1 MSKRW
6 DQLSKE
12 FGLQAANPAADKK
25 RVLEQVFARLE
36 LAPKGSLSLKGGK
49 LFMTKKIKT
58 AIIVLAVLV
67 LSSGTVLAA
76 SYFGLLNEVFDGD
89 TSYLEGSVQKPNA
102 SVTDGRFTLTVEEYL
117 VSENQAL
124 VMYSIKAETPEA
136 WAELTA
142 TDEQGRD
149 TFWDMDTL
157 SFQSIDTEKFMVL
170 GYANK
175 HYYAADTADTQYY
188 ILTCFDM
195 DNPDGVPVRLRL
207 NAMAKPNNEIIL
219 DMTKNIDTKTWQ
231 LNDDLTLNISTI
243 GMVTRQHLAEPQ
255 PQIVSPEIF
264 FRTTDGDILTNY
276 QIYEYRDGTQNDYE
290 VDGSVT
296 IEVRFIAKTII
307 SPDKLAS
314 IIIDGREYSLADGA
328 YLGEPEIPAELQ
340 AFIVTV
346 YRGENDYGIPLDE
359 IAAHVGADW
368 QFDAATGKATMTYR
382 DATVELTAG
391 QKTATINGVE
401 ENLPD
406 YQEAPQIDENGH
418 FIIYSSQILDLFNI
432 TGEMYGEWVENYQT
446 KPVAEIKIVP

>member
-6 DQLSKE
+6 DQLRKE

-117 VSENQAL
+117 AAENQ
-124 VMYSIKAETPEA
+124 VMVLFAVRAETAEA
-136 WAELTA
+136 LAELTA
-142 TDEQGRD
+142 TNERGRD

-157 SFQSIDTEKFMVL
+157 SFYAPDADVPVFSGWQLSPYPNKDTE
-170 GYANK
+170 
-175 HYYAADTADTQYY
+175 DTRHY
-188 ILTCFDM
+188 ILKADSM
-195 DNPDGVPVRLRL
+195 DNPQRLPVVLRL
-207 NAMAKPNNEIIL
+207 NKMAEPNSITL
-219 DMTKNIDTKTWQ
+219 DMTPNITTNNFR
-231 LNDDLTLNISTI
+231 LSDDLSVKINAI
-243 GMVTRQHLAEPQ
+243 GINVIKHYAEEQ
-255 PQIVSPEIF
+255 PEIVKPEIF
-264 FRTTDGDILTNY
+264 FRTVNGDIMTNC
-276 QIYEYRDGTQNDYE
+276 QIYTFSSGAQDKDNARGGVNITN
-290 VDGSVT
+290 
-296 IEVRFIAKTII
+296 RFIAKAIVDPKT
-307 SPDKLAS
+307 LAS

-340 AFIVTV
+340 AFIVNG
-346 YRGENDYGIPLDE
+346 YRGEDGYGVPLDE

-382 DATVELTAG
+382 NTTTELTAG
-391 QKTATINGVE
+391 DQTAVINGREVDLSLFQAPE
-401 ENLPD
+401 IN
-406 YQEAPQIDENGH
+406 EAEH
-418 FIIYSSQILDLFNI
+418 FIVYGSRITDSFDIDLQMQGDWLED
-432 TGEMYGEWVENYQT
+432 GER
-446 KPVAEIKIVP
+446 KPVSPVIVRP